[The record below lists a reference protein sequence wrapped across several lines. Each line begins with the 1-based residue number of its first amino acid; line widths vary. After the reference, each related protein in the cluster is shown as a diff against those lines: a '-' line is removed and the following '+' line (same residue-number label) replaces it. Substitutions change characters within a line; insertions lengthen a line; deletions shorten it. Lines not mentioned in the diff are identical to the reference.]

1 MTRIA
6 SNATAC
12 WVAAAS
18 IAAASAGVIVVCGLG
33 DEARHGL
40 GFSFGG
46 VPQNSGE
53 TFGIAAHN
61 GWMAVLAL
69 IAAAIVP
76 RVDASARA
84 FLDVSLAVLLVVN
97 AAVLGVTVGA
107 YGSRATTALAAHTP
121 IEFAALALSGGAY
134 MHARKQTVRPAELAV
149 TALLCAALLGA
160 AAVLETYVS
169 NPGARG

>member
-1 MTRIA
+1 M
-6 SNATAC
+6 
-12 WVAAAS
+12 AA
-18 IAAASAGVIVVCGLG
+18 
-33 DEARHGL
+33 
-40 GFSFGG
+40 
-46 VPQNSGE
+46 
-53 TFGIAAHN
+53 
-61 GWMAVLAL
+61 LAL

-84 FLDVSLAVLLVVN
+84 FLDASLAVPLVVN

-107 YGSRATTALAAHTP
+107 YGSRAITALAAHTP

-169 NPGARG
+169 NPGAR